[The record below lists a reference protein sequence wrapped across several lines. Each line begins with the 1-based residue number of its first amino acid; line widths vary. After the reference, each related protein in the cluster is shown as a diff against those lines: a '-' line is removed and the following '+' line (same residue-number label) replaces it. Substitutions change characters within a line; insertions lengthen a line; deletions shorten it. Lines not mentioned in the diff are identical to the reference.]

1 MTRLAL
7 VTRLALILL
16 CAAGVALAAAQ
27 ATAQVS
33 KPKAAPTADSASQI
47 ASLDGVAW
55 EGAGVRL
62 DQLKG
67 KTVVVVTYV
76 TWCPRCN
83 EWAPGLLKS
92 VNTAIT
98 DKPVIVLAVS
108 TDTPPAKAKEY
119 MDRAG
124 LAGPNVLNGYDPKLA
139 KSFGFSNEFFNYVVI
154 DPKGEM
160 IDSGSFGSRYHKD
173 GKLVSAVVGTLDHA
187 KDLGKLRF
195 VDAGMSPELKE
206 MMWSMEL
213 GYIAEVQRSLK
224 KAEKTLKPDDR
235 ALLKTKMESF
245 LDEELKTAQELAAGD
260 PGQRID
266 ALDKASFLSANFKA
280 ASQGKE
286 AKKILADLTKDK
298 TLKKELSAKKM
309 YDASMQT
316 PDPDRRVA
324 LLEKAAKQFPGT
336 HYGELADKAAAAAK
350 Q

>member
-1 MTRLAL
+1 MTRFAL
-7 VTRLALILL
+7 TLV
-16 CAAGVALAAAQ
+16 CAAGVALVATQ
-27 ATAQVS
+27 ATAQEK
-33 KPKAAPTADSASQI
+33 KPKVSASKGDATQI
-47 ASLDGVAW
+47 ASLDGVTW
-55 EGAGVRL
+55 EGAGTRL

-76 TWCPRCN
+76 TWCPICN
-83 EWAPGLLKS
+83 KWAPPLLS
-92 VNTAIT
+92 SLNQAIT

-124 LAGPNVLNGYDPKLA
+124 LSGPNVLNGYDPKLA
-139 KSFGFSNEFFNYVVI
+139 ENLGFENKFFNYAII
-154 DPKGEM
+154 DPTGAM
-160 IDSGSFGSRYHKD
+160 TASGNFGSHYDKAGKD
-173 GKLVSAVVGTLDHA
+173 TSVVVGLLDSS

-213 GYIAEVQRSLK
+213 GYVNEIQRSLK
-224 KAEKTLKPDDR
+224 KVEKTLKPDDR
-235 ALLKTKMESF
+235 ALLKTTMERF
-245 LDEELKTAQELAAGD
+245 LDEELKAAQELAAGD

-266 ALDKASFLSANFKA
+266 ALDKATFLSANFKA
-280 ASQGKE
+280 AAQGKE

-309 YDASMQT
+309 YDLSMQT

>member
-1 MTRLAL
+1 M
-7 VTRLALILL
+7 
-16 CAAGVALAAAQ
+16 ALATAPLAAQ
-27 ATAQVS
+27 DSRAGGEGKEA
-33 KPKAAPTADSASQI
+33 KPT

-67 KTVVVVTYV
+67 KTVVVLTYV
-76 TWCPRCN
+76 TWCPICN
-83 EWAPGLLKS
+83 EWAPEMFSSLSK
-92 VNTAIT
+92 AIAG
-98 DKPVIVLAVS
+98 KPVIVLAIN
-108 TDTPPAKAKEY
+108 TDNPPVKGKEY
-119 MDRAG
+119 VDRNG
-124 LAGPNVLNGYDPKLA
+124 LTGPNVLNGYDPQLA
-139 KSFGFSNEFFNYVVI
+139 KSLGFKNEFFNFAI
-154 DPKGEM
+154 FGPTGKRSE
-160 IDSGSFGSRYHKD
+160 SGNAGIYHENAGAKIFFLPQQI
-173 GKLVSAVVGTLDHA
+173 GLI
-187 KDLGKLRF
+187 KDLGKLHF
-195 VDAGMSPELKE
+195 VDAGMSPELQE
-206 MMWSMEL
+206 MLWPMEL

-235 ALLKTKMESF
+235 VLLKTKMESF

-286 AKKILADLTKDK
+286 AKKILAELTKDK

-336 HYGELADKAAAAAK
+336 HYGELAEKAAAAA
-350 Q
+350 QQ